1 MNKRGTA
8 YNSGYAVRS
17 AYPKCSAIPRT
28 SHTQQPLYEIAL
40 RPLNEYKVA
49 RINKIMRGSK

>member
-8 YNSGYAVRS
+8 YNSGYAVCS
-17 AYPKCSAIPRT
+17 AYPKCSAMPRT
-28 SHTQQPLYEIAL
+28 SHTPKPLYEIAL

-49 RINKIMRGSK
+49 RINKIMRESK